1 MTPATR
7 SAAPALPT
15 LRAAT
20 DPNASGGDYYGPGGF
35 AELRGYPELVESN
48 GRSHD
53 VDVARR
59 LWAASEELTGVT
71 VPV

>member
-1 MTPATR
+1 
-7 SAAPALPT
+7 

-35 AELRGYPELVESN
+35 AELNGYPELVESN

-59 LWAASEELTGVT
+59 LWTASEELTGVT